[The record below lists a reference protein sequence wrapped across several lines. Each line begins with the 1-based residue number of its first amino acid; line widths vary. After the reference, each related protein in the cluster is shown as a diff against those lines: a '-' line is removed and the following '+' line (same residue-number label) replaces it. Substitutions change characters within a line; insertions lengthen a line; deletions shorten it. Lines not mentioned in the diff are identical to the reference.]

1 MQITDNILDIALN
14 AQRNIIEDMENVEDW
29 VISNPELNDK
39 INEFSKRF
47 KELNSKK
54 SIDKEN
60 IIRIVAYLHTGNMLN
75 VINNI
80 KDEDSKYVKELISI
94 INLINKE
101 DESNKMTHL
110 FAERL
115 MVIYRLH
122 VLPRIFSPE
131 RIKALNNVLKD
142 IEN

>member
-14 AQRNIIEDMENVEDW
+14 AQKNIIEEMEQVEDW
-29 VISNPELNDK
+29 VVSNPELNEK
-39 INEFSKRF
+39 INDFTKKF
-47 KELNSKK
+47 KKIHTKK
-54 SIDKEN
+54 NVDKEN

-75 VINNI
+75 VVHNI
-80 KDEDSKYVKELISI
+80 KEEDDEYVKELISI

-115 MVIYRLH
+115 MVIYRMH

-131 RIKALNNVLKD
+131 RIQALNNILKE

>member
-1 MQITDNILDIALN
+1 MQITDNILDIALK

>member
-94 INLINKE
+94 ISLINKE